1 MKRFGNQA
9 MLLLLCVMALVGSAQ
24 AQEVLQVAIRPETVA
39 IDAVYNGSELV
50 VTGQLP
56 ENGDALVRIVGE
68 RGDLHLKKK
77 GKIAGL
83 LWMNLDT
90 VTFRDLPSAFILYSA
105 KDFSELL
112 GIRPEASPARKLG
125 LAYLQEQTIISPEPA
140 DKGALFQELLKLK
153 EDEGLYGFHQE
164 GLLYQKAD
172 ANRQS
177 FEARVWIPP
186 RFPPGQYQV
195 EVYALRNGEIIAHDI
210 QPLTVKLVGLPAY
223 LASFAFQHGALYGL
237 FAVLVAVVAGL
248 LTGFIFRGGKGGS
261 H

>member
-1 MKRFGNQA
+1 MKGFRNKTT
-9 MLLLLCVMALVGSAQ
+9 LLWLCILALVGSAH
-24 AQEVLQVAIRPETVA
+24 AQEVLEVAVRPETVA
-39 IDAVYNGSELV
+39 IDAFFDGSEVV

-56 ENGDALVRIVGE
+56 EDCDAMVRIMGE
-68 RGDLHLKKK
+68 RSDLHLKKK

-90 VTFRDLPSAFILYSA
+90 VTFNDLPGAFILYSA
-105 KDFSELL
+105 KDFAQLL
-112 GIRPEASPARKLG
+112 GPNPATAPARELG
-125 LAYLQEQTIISPEPA
+125 LAYLQDQIVISPAPS

-153 EDEGLYGFHQE
+153 EDEGLYGFRQE
-164 GLLYQKAD
+164 GLRYQKAD

-177 FEARVWIPP
+177 IEARVWIAP

-195 EVYALRNGEIIAHDI
+195 EVYALRNGEIIAQDLR
-210 QPLTVKLVGLPAY
+210 PLTVKLVGLPAY

>member
-1 MKRFGNQA
+1 MKGFRKKA
-9 MLLLLCVMALVGSAQ
+9 TLLLLCIIALISSAQ
-24 AQEVLQVAIRPETVA
+24 AQEVLEVAIRPETVA
-39 IDAVYNGSELV
+39 IDAFYDGSEVV

-56 ENGDALVRIVGE
+56 EDCDAMVRIMGE
-68 RGDLHLKKK
+68 QSDLHLKKK

-90 VTFRDLPSAFILYSA
+90 VTFKDLPSAFILYSA
-105 KDFSELL
+105 KDFAELL
-112 GIRPEASPARKLG
+112 GPDPESAPARKLG
-125 LAYLQEQTIISPEPA
+125 LAYLHDQIVISPAPA

-153 EDEGLYGFHQE
+153 EDEGLYGFRQE
-164 GLLYQKAD
+164 GLRYQKAD

-186 RFPPGQYQV
+186 RFPPGQYHV
-195 EVYALRNGEIIAHDI
+195 EVYALRNGEIIAHNI
-210 QPLTVKLVGLPAY
+210 QPLTVKLVSLPAY

-237 FAVLVAVVAGL
+237 FAVLIAVVAGL
-248 LTGFIFRGGKGGS
+248 LTGFLFKGGKGGS